1 MILNDFS
8 QETLLAMGLAGSAVA
23 AGSFMLLR
31 RLIRRRRRSGWRIQL
46 EQMRDALS
54 QMESASQRIAGQT
67 QDRMAQLESLL
78 AQSDR
83 KIAQLRN
90 LCGDGGQYV
99 PQSGAIELGP
109 DVCRLK
115 ALGMDN
121 AAIAQKL
128 GIDAGE
134 VELIVRLDKL
144 KLNSKQIQN
153 ATVQMAKTQTTS
165 RGPES

>member
-1 MILNDFS
+1 MMWSDFS
-8 QETLLAMGLAGSAVA
+8 HEMLLAMGLAGSAVA
-23 AGSFMLLR
+23 AGLIMVLR
-31 RLIRRRRRSGWRIQL
+31 RLVRRRRRSGWRAQL

-67 QDRMAQLESLL
+67 RERMAQLESLL
-78 AQSDR
+78 AQADR

-90 LCGDGGQYV
+90 LCGDGGEYV
-99 PQSGAIELGP
+99 SQTGAIELQP

-121 AAIAQKL
+121 ATIAQKL

-134 VELIVRLDKL
+134 VELILRLDRLKGQTSKSEANARGMKL
-144 KLNSKQIQN
+144 
-153 ATVQMAKTQTTS
+153 
-165 RGPES
+165 